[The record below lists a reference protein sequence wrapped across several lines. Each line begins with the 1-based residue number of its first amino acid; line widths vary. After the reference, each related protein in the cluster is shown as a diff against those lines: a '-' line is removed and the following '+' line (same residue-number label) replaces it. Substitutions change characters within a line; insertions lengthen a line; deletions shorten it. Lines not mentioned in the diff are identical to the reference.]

1 MEVLECA
8 TAQQLRRS
16 CENFLK
22 DEQGRRLPSRPP
34 VLLQEPLRG
43 GTLPQLVGNLA
54 LPVQTERELSRYV
67 LCHLL
72 NSFLQ
77 VDQHKRAVHI
87 ISQPALWRNDAKNV
101 FCADEGGDVPVGSAQ
116 MSNVT
121 STDFVV
127 FRTLPTKGF
136 NLAEAAARQDGG
148 DDKKEVGEEKR
159 RRQDRMDQSNMSLD
173 SSLTLMDDMSVNS
186 SILNRS
192 SLLEA
197 LKNEKESRPESYWRV

>member
-8 TAQQLRRS
+8 TAQQLRRN

-121 STDFVV
+121 STDLLFSEPC
-127 FRTLPTKGF
+127 RQRGSTWQRPQQGRMG
-136 NLAEAAARQDGG
+136 ARI
-148 DDKKEVGEEKR
+148 R
-159 RRQDRMDQSNMSLD
+159 RRWVRRRGGGKTGWTSP
-173 SSLTLMDDMSVNS
+173 T
-186 SILNRS
+186 
-192 SLLEA
+192 
-197 LKNEKESRPESYWRV
+197 